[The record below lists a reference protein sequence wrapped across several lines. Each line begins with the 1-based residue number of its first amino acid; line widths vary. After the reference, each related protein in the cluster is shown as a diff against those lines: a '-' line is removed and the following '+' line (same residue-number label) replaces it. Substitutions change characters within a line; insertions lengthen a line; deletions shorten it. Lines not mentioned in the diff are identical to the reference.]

1 MPAFWVGKV
10 AEQLNEDARS
20 VRGSKVLVV
29 GVAYKKDIDDVRE
42 SPAIDIMRLLQQQ
55 GAEVTYHDPYVPE
68 LREDNV
74 SARSVDLSSE
84 EVAAADCVVI
94 VTDHSSLDYE
104 LLRSHAAR
112 IVDTRNVLNRGAE
125 S

>member
-1 MPAFWVGKV
+1 V
-10 AEQLNEDARS
+10 AEQLNEDAKS

-42 SPAIDIMRLLQQQ
+42 SPAIDIMHLLQQQ
-55 GAEVTYHDPYVPE
+55 GADVAYHDPFVPE

-74 SARSVDLSSE
+74 SARSVALSSE
-84 EVAAADCVVI
+84 EIAAADCVVI
-94 VTDHSSLDYE
+94 VTDHSSLDYH
-104 LLRSHAAR
+104 LLRSHATR
-112 IVDTRNVLNRGAE
+112 IVDTRNVLNRKAQ